1 MFECS
6 FFLSNGCMA
15 QRGRCPGGRPSVSA
29 NKRVLNAYYSVLKWQ
44 LYKPSMNTE
53 YEQQFPRECRYLY
66 WRVQWHPAKIN
77 KCGDNP
83 KIVGVGRRLSESLEQ
98 GLVMA
103 PPRARMTNDRSTGV
117 AINVKLAGVGTSRRL
132 LRYRP
137 QAAADY
143 ADCAVK

>member
-1 MFECS
+1 M
-6 FFLSNGCMA
+6 
-15 QRGRCPGGRPSVSA
+15 
-29 NKRVLNAYYSVLKWQ
+29 
-44 LYKPSMNTE
+44 
-53 YEQQFPRECRYLY
+53 
-66 WRVQWHPAKIN
+66 
-77 KCGDNP
+77 
-83 KIVGVGRRLSESLEQ
+83 GVGRRLSESLEQ

-117 AINVKLAGVGTSRRL
+117 AINVKLAGIGTSRRL